1 MNHDDQAPTPGLDAH
16 IDELRITVQFIK
28 GLWTATLENSNMHE
42 EDIQCLRNPPSDF
55 PEEIMD

>member
-16 IDELRITVQFIK
+16 IDELQITAQFIE

-42 EDIQCLRNPPSDF
+42 EDIQCLH
-55 PEEIMD
+55 EECSSQP